1 LRDFGRVDSGSG
13 WVVVEVTGMVA
24 DSGKL
29 ALRTGAAAETPPCS
43 EAIKYD
49 DVIYSLYEGNGE
61 SSSGNAL

>member
-1 LRDFGRVDSGSG
+1 M
-13 WVVVEVTGMVA
+13 VV

-29 ALRTGAAAETPPCS
+29 ALTGAAAETPPCS

-49 DVIYSLYEGNGE
+49 DVICSLYEGNGE